1 MWRTLAGAPLVS
13 ATIPAYARPVTQP
26 LDPDMFRACAQV
38 TPLIQV
44 GDKWTA
50 KIIRCLEA
58 GPRRFSELRV
68 PLRGIT
74 PKVLTE
80 TLRAMERDGLVTRT
94 VYAEVPARV
103 EYELSPL
110 GRTLLKPLAAAC
122 EWAVA
127 HMVEVTHARQM
138 YEPL

>member
-1 MWRTLAGAPLVS
+1 MWRTLAGAPLVP
-13 ATIPAYARPVTQP
+13 ATKPAYARGVTQP
-26 LDPDMFRACAQV
+26 LDPGMFDACAQV
-38 TPLIQV
+38 TPLIRV

-50 KIIRCLEA
+50 KIIRCLET
-58 GPRRFSELRV
+58 GPRRFSELRA

-74 PKVLTE
+74 AKVLTE

-94 VYAEVPARV
+94 AYAEIPARV

-122 EWAVA
+122 EWAAA
-127 HMVEVTHARQM
+127 HMAEVTRARGVH
-138 YEPL
+138 EPL